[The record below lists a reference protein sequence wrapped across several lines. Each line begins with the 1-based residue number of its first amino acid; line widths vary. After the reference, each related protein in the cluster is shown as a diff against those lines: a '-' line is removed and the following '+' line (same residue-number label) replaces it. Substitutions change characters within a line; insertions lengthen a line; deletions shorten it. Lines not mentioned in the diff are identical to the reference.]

1 MDVLSIAIRSVH
13 NFCPCQFTDI
23 TKAKSDKARQEESLF
38 DLFVGAW
45 CFHQCAYFIDGKELS
60 FFRGRL
66 ELFSLI
72 QLFHW
77 IARNESV
84 THGFVE
90 RTIEHCLVMM
100 STTRANSSAFLFLG
114 NTMGSGTEVVE
125 EATTEVCINLIE
137 TNVI

>member
-1 MDVLSIAIRSVH
+1 M
-13 NFCPCQFTDI
+13 
-23 TKAKSDKARQEESLF
+23 
-38 DLFVGAW
+38 FVGAW
-45 CFHQCAYFIDGKELS
+45 RFHQCAYFFDGKELT

-84 THGFVE
+84 THSFVE
-90 RTIEHCLVMM
+90 RTIEHSLVMM
-100 STTRANSSAFLFLG
+100 STTRADSSAFLFLG

-137 TNVI
+137 TDVI